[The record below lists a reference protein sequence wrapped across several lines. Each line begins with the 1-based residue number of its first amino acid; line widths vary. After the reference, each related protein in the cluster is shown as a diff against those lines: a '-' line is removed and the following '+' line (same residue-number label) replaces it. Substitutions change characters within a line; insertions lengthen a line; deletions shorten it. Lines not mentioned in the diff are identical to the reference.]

1 MAAQKKTSR
10 MWYFRV
16 RKGDWTVPKMQHALY
31 ANSAYGL
38 IVDGGCEMRGQIMW
52 YSRRSRKIME
62 AVLPGCLAAPLREKK
77 KYADERAA
85 VLRDAE
91 SFGEWGWPPGAAIEE
106 KDRLK
111 MLFSLG
117 GWATNGK
124 RPKDN
129 CPHCGSAWVL
139 NGEDVIMPV
148 HDGQCH

>member
-1 MAAQKKTSR
+1 MADQKKTAR
-10 MWYFRV
+10 TWTFTI
-16 RKGDWTVPKMQHALY
+16 RKYDWTIPKMQHALY
-31 ANSAYGL
+31 ANSRHGL
-38 IVDGGCEMRGQIMW
+38 IVEDETRFRGQVTW
-52 YSRRSRKIME
+52 YSRRSRKIIE
-62 AVLPGCLAAPLREKK
+62 GVLPGCLAGPLTVKK
-77 KYADERAA
+77 QFADDRAA
-85 VLRDAE
+85 NLRDGVRYA
-91 SFGEWGWPPGAAIEE
+91 EWGWPPGAALEE